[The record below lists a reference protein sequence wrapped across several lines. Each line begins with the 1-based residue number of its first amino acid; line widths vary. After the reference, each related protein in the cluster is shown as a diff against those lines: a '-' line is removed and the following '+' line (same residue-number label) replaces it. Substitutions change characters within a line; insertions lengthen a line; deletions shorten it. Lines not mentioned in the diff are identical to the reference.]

1 MVLLTI
7 HITFYCT
14 VISAFYCIIVI
25 ADQSLYFERCLE
37 SPARLSHT
45 YRRAEELALLTCCRL
60 CSLDPDCMSVSY
72 NELLSKCE
80 FNNKNCYF
88 NTYELETEDGWDVY
102 SAIYIKGICFFNLV
116 MKNLLPYSSFPF
128 FFFLLLF
135 LYFAKHACLLILM

>member
-1 MVLLTI
+1 MARLTI
-7 HITFYCT
+7 HITFHCT

-25 ADQSLYFERCLE
+25 ADQSLYFQRCLE

-45 YRRAEELALLTCCRL
+45 YRREEELTLLTCCRL
-60 CSLDPDCMSVSY
+60 CSLDPDCMSVNY

-80 FNNKNCYF
+80 FNNKSCYF

-116 MKNLLPYSSFPF
+116 MKNLLPYNFFPF
-128 FFFLLLF
+128 VNCI
-135 LYFAKHACLLILM
+135 LYAHIYGPSCCLTRA